1 MRLSEN
7 EMRRSEISR
16 NTRETKIEL
25 ELCLDGGAYDIQTGC
40 GFLNHML
47 ELFAVH
53 SGFGLKVRCVGD
65 TDVDFHHT
73 VEDVGIVLGQAF
85 LDAIGDKKGIARYAD
100 VTIPMDE
107 ALVLCATDISGRG
120 TLNYALKI
128 ECAKVSDDSDE
139 IKSKSV
145 GLFDTE
151 LVEEFFIA
159 FTREARITLH
169 IVQLFGKNTHHI
181 IECAFKAFARS
192 LKSAV
197 QIVGNDIPSSKGVL

>member
-1 MRLSEN
+1 MRKA
-7 EMRRSEISR
+7 EISR

-25 ELCLDGGAYDIQTGC
+25 SLCLDGGDYEIDTGC

-53 SGFGLKVRCVGD
+53 SGFSLKVKCVGD

-85 LDAIGDKKGIARYAD
+85 SEAIGDKKGIARYAD

-128 ECAKVSDDSDE
+128 ESAKVTDDSDE
-139 IKSKSV
+139 VRAKSV

-151 LVEEFFIA
+151 LIEEFFIA

-192 LKSAV
+192 LKKAAE
-197 QIVGNDIPSSKGVL
+197 IVGNDIPSSKGVL

>member
-1 MRLSEN
+1 MRKA
-7 EMRRSEISR
+7 EICR

-25 ELCLDGGAYDIQTGC
+25 SLSLDGADYEIDTGC

-53 SGFGLKVRCVGD
+53 SGFGLKVKCKGD

-85 LDAIGDKKGIARYAD
+85 SQSIGDKKGIARYAD

-128 ECAKVSDDSDE
+128 ESAKVTDESDE
-139 IKSKSV
+139 VKAKSV

-151 LVEEFFIA
+151 LIEEFFIA
-159 FTREARITLH
+159 FVREARITLH
-169 IVQLFGKNTHHI
+169 IVQMFGKNTHHI

-192 LKSAV
+192 LKKAAE
-197 QIVGNDIPSSKGVL
+197 IVGDSVPSSKGVL

>member
-1 MRLSEN
+1 MRTA
-7 EMRRSEISR
+7 EINR
-16 NTRETKIEL
+16 TTRETDIKL
-25 ELCLDGGAYDIQTGC
+25 SLNLDGGEYSVNTGC

-53 SGFGLKVRCVGD
+53 SGFGLKVECKGD
-65 TDVDFHHT
+65 IDVDFHHT

-85 LDAIGDKKGIARYAD
+85 LQAIGDKRGIARYSD

-107 ALVLCATDISGRG
+107 SLVLCAVDISGRG

-128 ECAKVSDDSDE
+128 ESAKVLDDGE
-139 IKSKSV
+139 VKQKAV
-145 GLFDTE
+145 GAFDTE
-151 LVEEFFIA
+151 LIEEFFIA
-159 FTREARITLH
+159 FVREARITLH

-181 IECAFKAFARS
+181 IECAFKAFSRA

-197 QIVGNDIPSSKGVL
+197 KVDGNKLPSSKGVL